1 MFCSSRADHTSTNFK
16 KLLYLPIP
24 SSDETW
30 KIFKN
35 MLCQFFFRVSWHFKR
50 EKHLYCKT
58 RTDYSY
64 IKLRVQDF
72 ATGKSFSFNQ

>member
-1 MFCSSRADHTSTNFK
+1 MFCSSRANHRSTDFK

-30 KIFKN
+30 KISTD
-35 MLCQFFFRVSWHFKR
+35 MLCQFFNAQADILS
-50 EKHLYCKT
+50 EKNPFLENIFIANT
-58 RTDYSY
+58 Y

-72 ATGKSFSFNQ
+72 ATGKNFSFNQ